1 MKKLIL
7 SLLPLLLFQGGFA
20 QNEANIWYFG
30 FNAGLDFN
38 GGAPVALL
46 DGQVSTLEGVATI
59 SNAAGDLLFYTDG
72 ITVWDRNHNI
82 MPNGTGLFGDPSSSQ
97 SGIIVPKPQSSTI
110 YYIFTVAR
118 EGFPNGVNYS
128 EVDITLN
135 GGMGDVTNKN
145 VPLLPQST
153 EQITAVA
160 HANGTDVWVV
170 THDFGNSQFRAFH
183 ITPAG
188 VNTVPVTSIADP
200 GLNNTAFDTVGC
212 MKASPDG
219 TKIAMSNYESG
230 PRLFDFNNT
239 TGEVSNGIML
249 ATGMFYYGVEFSPS
263 GKLLYVSNSD
273 ENPPFSAML
282 YQFDL
287 EAADIPASVIQL
299 IGDTAGVLSGGA
311 LQLGPDAKI
320 YFSSPGLTFLS
331 VIHNPDEPGAACD
344 FEPNAVDL
352 AGRMVGYGL
361 PPFIQSWFMPQVQ
374 VENLCFN
381 DETHFSLQTNIPPDS
396 VLWEFGDGDTSTAM
410 EPVHTYA
417 AAGGYTVTLTAI
429 RQGIAHVY
437 TKDIEIEAL
446 PVANEPDDMVLCD
459 TNGNGEREFDLTTQ
473 DAQILGT
480 QPPPGYE
487 VTYHL
492 TEEDAHDGINAL
504 LGSYT
509 NTSNPQV
516 IYARVTSQAGCHA
529 ETSFELH
536 VQELP
541 VIEMELEYTLCE
553 GNPIVV
559 AAPDGFDGYLWSTGA
574 GTQAILIEEPGTYS
588 VTVFRDNGDVVCEAT
603 AEITAS
609 LSGAPTITRVEIRDW
624 THNDNSVTIIATG
637 PGDYEY
643 SVDGITYQDSPVF
656 EGLATGRHFVYVRD
670 KNGCGIAK
678 DEVYLLTY
686 PKFFTPNGDGENE
699 TWRIKFAHTE
709 PDMDVHIYD
718 RYGKLITSFKG
729 SSPGW
734 DGTLNGYRLPSTD
747 YWFVVKRQ
755 DGKEFKGHFSMIR

>member
-1 MKKLIL
+1 MKKLIF
-7 SLLPLLLFQGGFA
+7 SILLLLHFQGSFA

-30 FNAGLDFN
+30 FSAGVDFN
-38 GGAPVALL
+38 SGTPVALL
-46 DGQVSTLEGVATI
+46 DGQVFTNEGVATI
-59 SNAAGDLLFYTDG
+59 SDAGGDLLFYTDG
-72 ITVWDRNHNI
+72 ITVWDRDHNI

-97 SGIIVPKPQSSTI
+97 SGIIVPKPQSNSI
-110 YYIFTVAR
+110 YYIFTVDR

-128 EVDITLN
+128 EVDMALN

-145 VPLLPQST
+145 IPLLPQST

-170 THDFGNSQFRAFH
+170 THDFGNSQFRAFRV
-183 ITPAG
+183 TPAG
-188 VNTVPVTSIADP
+188 VDTVPVTSIADP
-200 GLNNTAFDTVGC
+200 GVNNTAFDTVGY

-230 PRLFDFNNT
+230 SRLFDFNAV
-239 TGEVSNGIML
+239 TGEVSNGLML
-249 ATGMFYYGVEFSPS
+249 SAGMFNYGVEFSPS
-263 GKLLYVSNSD
+263 GRFLYITTDLMASIT
-273 ENPPFSAML
+273 
-282 YQFDL
+282 QFDL
-287 EAADIPASVIQL
+287 ETVNIPGSATQI
-299 IGDTAGVLSGGA
+299 IDDPATFTNSGS
-311 LQLGPDAKI
+311 LQLGPDGKI
-320 YFSSPGLTFLS
+320 YFCAPGMVSLS
-331 VIHNPDEPGAACD
+331 VIHNPNEPGAASN
-344 FEPNAVDL
+344 FEANAVDL
-352 AGRMVGYGL
+352 GGRMVGYGL
-361 PPFIQSWFMPQVQ
+361 PPFVQSFFMPQIQ
-374 VENLCFN
+374 VENLCFE
-381 DETHFSLQTNIPPDS
+381 DETHFSLLTNIPPDS
-396 VLWEFGDGDTSTAM
+396 VFWEFGDGETSTVT

-417 AAGGYTVTLTAI
+417 AAGNYTVTLTAR
-429 RQGIAHVY
+429 RQGIDHVY
-437 TKDIEIEAL
+437 NKEVEIEAL
-446 PVANEPDDMVLCD
+446 PVANDPDDMVLCD
-459 TNGNGEREFDLTTQ
+459 TNGNGEQEFGLTGQ
-473 DAQILGT
+473 DAQVLGT
-480 QPPPGYE
+480 QLPADYD

-492 TEEDAHDGINAL
+492 TEEDAQSGADPLPGN
-504 LGSYT
+504 YT

-516 IYARVTSQAGCHA
+516 IYARVTSQTGCHA
-529 ETSFELH
+529 ETSFELR

-541 VIEMELEYTLCE
+541 VIEMDLEYTLCE

-559 AAPDGFDGYLWSTGA
+559 EAPDGFDGYLWSTGEE
-574 GTQAILIEEPGTYS
+574 TQSIQIEEPGTYS
-588 VTVFRDNGDVVCEAT
+588 VTVFRDNGDVICDAT

-609 LSGAPTITRVEIRDW
+609 LSGAPTITEVEINDW
-624 THNDNSVTIIATG
+624 TYNDNRITIVAEG

-643 SVDGITYQDSPVF
+643 SVDGINYQDSPVF
-656 EGLATGRHFVYVRD
+656 EGLAIGRHFVYVRD

-734 DGTLNGYRLPSTD
+734 DGTMNGYRLPSTD